1 MNSKSLKTL
10 EFDKIKSMLISH
22 ADSPSGKKLCEKLS
36 PLTDIDEIDSLQEET
51 SAALSRLLKNG
62 NISFSNA
69 RDLSASL
76 KRLELG
82 SCFNTKELL
91 ETAALLENASLVKKY
106 GKKDRNRLEDD
117 CLEGLFNSLIPC
129 EQLMSE
135 IRNCIISEDEISDNA
150 SPALFKIRKSIKF
163 NEEKIHSQLNS
174 MINGSARTYLQ
185 DAVITMRNG
194 RYCIPVKN
202 EYRGRIQ
209 GMIHDQSSSGSTVFI
224 EPMPVIK
231 LNNDIKQLE
240 GEEEKEIEKIL
251 QTLSTM
257 VFENSGAIKTDMETL
272 ISLDFIFAR
281 ALLALDMNAIKP
293 NFNSDGIVVLK
304 KARHPLIDKKNVV
317 PIDVSLGND
326 FDLLIIT
333 GPNTGGKTVAL
344 KTVGL
349 LSAMGQAGLHIPAL
363 SSSQLTVFDN
373 IFADIGDEQ
382 SIEQS
387 LSTFSSH
394 MKNVV
399 YILDHADEN
408 SLVLFDELGAGTD
421 PIEGAAL
428 ATAILSFLHNL
439 KIRTIATTHYSELK
453 LYALSTEGVENASCE
468 FDVQSLRPTYRLLTG
483 VPGKSNAFAISEKL
497 GIPSYIID
505 DAKERIGKEDETF
518 EDIISKLEKSRI
530 ELEKEQA
537 EIARLRSE
545 ADSIRKSLENRER
558 DFIDKKSTMV
568 QKANEE
574 AFTVLKEAKD
584 YADSVMKL
592 FQKASHSNPQVRDLE
607 RKRTEL
613 RTKMNKAGQNMSLKK
628 EEKPHKELK
637 PGDVRVGDSVKVL
650 SMNLKGTITTK
661 PDSKGY
667 VTVQMGILKSK
678 VHLSDLV
685 LTDEPTIT
693 AKNYTSGNAGKIKF
707 AKTMSVSPEINL
719 LGKTV
724 DEAVSELDKYLD
736 DAYISHLSEVRVV
749 HGKGTGALRKGIH
762 SYLKGLSIVKEFH
775 LAEFGEGDA
784 GVTIVKFRNT

>member
-1 MNSKSLKTL
+1 MNTKSLKTL
-10 EFDKIKSMLISH
+10 EFDKIIKKLTAH
-22 ADSPSGKKLCEKLS
+22 ADSLPGQKLCEELK
-36 PLTDIDEIDSLQEET
+36 PLNNIDEINQLQEET
-51 SAALSRLLKNG
+51 STALSRILKNG
-62 NISFSNA
+62 NISFSNVK
-69 RDLSASL
+69 DLTTSL

-82 SCFNTKELL
+82 SCFNTRELL
-91 ETAALLENASLVKKY
+91 DTAALLENASAVKKY
-106 GKKDRNRLEDD
+106 GRKDRNQTDDD
-117 CLEGLFNSLIPC
+117 CLDEFFNALIPC
-129 EQLMSE
+129 ESVFSE
-135 IRNCIISEDEISDNA
+135 IRNCILSEDEISDNA

-202 EYRGRIQ
+202 EYRGKIQ

-224 EPMPVIK
+224 EPMPIIK

-240 GEEEKEIEKIL
+240 GDEEKEIEKIL
-251 QTLSTM
+251 QTLSSL
-257 VFENSGAIKTDMETL
+257 VFENSGSIKLDIDIL
-272 ISLDFIFAR
+272 IKLDFIFAR

-293 NFNSDGIVVLK
+293 NFNENGYIRLK
-304 KARHPLIDKKNVV
+304 KARHPLIDKKTVV
-317 PIDVSLGND
+317 PIDLSLGSEY
-326 FDLLIIT
+326 DLLIIT

-344 KTVGL
+344 KTAGL
-349 LSAMGQAGLHIPAL
+349 LSLMGQSGLHIPAL
-363 SSSQLTVFDN
+363 SSSQLTIFDD

-399 YILDHADEN
+399 YILEHADEK

-421 PIEGAAL
+421 PVEGAAL
-428 ATAILSFLHNL
+428 AASILSFLHNL
-439 KIRTIATTHYSELK
+439 RIRTIATTHYSELK
-453 LYALSTEGVENASCE
+453 LYALATEGVENASCE
-468 FDVQSLRPTYRLLTG
+468 FDVETLRPTYRLLTG
-483 VPGKSNAFAISEKL
+483 VPGKSNAFAISKKL

-518 EDIISKLEKSRI
+518 EDIISKLERSRQ

-537 EIARLRSE
+537 EISKLKAE
-545 ADSIRKSLENRER
+545 AASIRKSLENREK
-558 DFIDKKSTMV
+558 DFIDKKSGMV

-592 FQKASHSNPQVRDLE
+592 FQKASHSNPQVRELE

-613 RTKMNKAGQNMSLKK
+613 RTKMDKAGTNMSLKNDK
-628 EEKPHKELK
+628 KPHKELK
-637 PGDVRVGDSVKVL
+637 PSDIKIGDSVKVL
-650 SMNLKGTITTK
+650 SMNLKGTITTR
-661 PDSKGY
+661 PDNKGN
-667 VTVQMGILKSK
+667 VIVQMGILKSK
-678 VHLSDLV
+678 INISDLE
-685 LTDEPTIT
+685 LTDEPVIT
-693 AKNYTSGNAGKIKF
+693 AKNYISGNAGKIKY

-724 DEAVSELDKYLD
+724 DEAVAELDKYLD

-749 HGKGTGALRKGIH
+749 HGKGTGALRRGIH
-762 SYLKGLSIVKEFH
+762 SFLKGLSIVKEFH

-784 GVTIVKFRNT
+784 GVTIVKFRNS